1 MVMGYANKSFIDLM
15 DWLYVRYGQITPGD
29 LMQNQKDIQATY
41 NTQDPIKTPFDK
53 IKTGKEFAVAGNS
66 PFFDQQLADMVCLKN
81 SGNVVIYTCVS
92 HVEEYC
98 GR

>member
-66 PFFDQQLADMVCLKN
+66 PFSDHQLAEMGVSKTLATQE
-81 SGNVVIYTCVS
+81 YTCVS
-92 HVEEYC
+92 HAEEHRD
-98 GR
+98 G

>member
-41 NTQDPIKTPFDK
+41 NT
-53 IKTGKEFAVAGNS
+53 
-66 PFFDQQLADMVCLKN
+66 
-81 SGNVVIYTCVS
+81 
-92 HVEEYC
+92 
-98 GR
+98 